1 MRALSDLQVS
11 AFSEPKFTGCALW
24 ACPEKALILYTFCRF
39 TQKYLQDKNEFLLW
53 RSCIFRF
60 RAVK

>member
-11 AFSEPKFTGCALW
+11 AFSEPKFTEYGFR

-39 TQKYLQDKNEFLLW
+39 TQKYSQDKNEFLL
-53 RSCIFRF
+53 
-60 RAVK
+60 